1 MEKHLLLVTYTIYE
15 GDDTD
20 LVTKIENADSYEID
34 ETAWLIWTEDTARWW
49 HSQLEPLVY
58 EEDELMV
65 LKITIED
72 VASDVGVKQDLMSWL
87 QQRGF
92 KGT

>member
-1 MEKHLLLVTYTIYE
+1 MDKHLLLVTYTIYE

-20 LVTKIENADSYEID
+20 LVTKLENADSYEID
-34 ETAWLIWTEDTARWW
+34 ETTWLVWTEETPRWW
-49 HSQLEPLVY
+49 HSQLEPLIY

-72 VASDVGVKQDLMSWL
+72 VASDPGVKDDLMQWL
-87 QQRGF
+87 ERHRG
-92 KGT
+92 